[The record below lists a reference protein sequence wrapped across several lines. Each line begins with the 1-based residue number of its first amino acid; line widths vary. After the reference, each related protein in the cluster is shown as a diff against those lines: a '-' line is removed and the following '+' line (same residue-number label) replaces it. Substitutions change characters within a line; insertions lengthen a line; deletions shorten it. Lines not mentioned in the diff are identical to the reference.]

1 VIHRLRRLTAAL
13 LLTALV
19 AAFAGGGAVSQ
30 VPQRPDPATRPGPAT
45 GQLHVVALGDSVTS
59 GTRCDCVAFP
69 SMYGDLLH
77 GRTGDSVSV
86 DNLGAGG
93 LDSTDLLNR
102 LDQPRSPMTRATST
116 ADVVLLTIGAND
128 FGDHHDDITTGQ
140 CTDGDCV
147 TDELGQLRTN
157 LQRIL
162 AQIRS
167 LRAGDPPVVLVTDYW
182 NVFEDGEV
190 ARRNFPA
197 DGRAATTT
205 LTRNAN
211 QVIASTAGADG
222 AVFVD
227 LYDAFE
233 DSGKDVTSLL
243 APDGDHPNAAGHALI
258 ARLLLDA
265 TPELTAH

>member
-1 VIHRLRRLTAAL
+1 VIHRLRRLTTAL

-19 AAFAGGGAVSQ
+19 AALAGGGAVSA
-30 VPQRPDPATRPGPAT
+30 VSRPQPDPAP
-45 GQLHVVALGDSVTS
+45 GQLNVVALGDSVTS
-59 GTRCDCVAFP
+59 GTGCNCAAFP

-77 GRTGDSVSV
+77 GRTGDYVSV

-93 LDSTDLLNR
+93 LDSTDLLNQ
-102 LDQPRSPMTRATST
+102 LDQPRSTTTRATSS

-140 CTDGDCV
+140 CTDGQCV

-167 LRAGDPPVVLVTDYW
+167 LRAAHPPVVLVTDYW

-190 ARRNFPA
+190 ARHNFPA
-197 DGRAATTT
+197 DGRAATNT
-205 LTRNAN
+205 LTHNAN
-211 QVIASTAGADG
+211 QVIASTAHADG
-222 AVFVD
+222 ATFVD

-243 APDGDHPNAAGHALI
+243 AADGDHPNAAGHALI
-258 ARLLLDA
+258 AQLLLEA
-265 TPELTAH
+265 TPELTGH

>member
-1 VIHRLRRLTAAL
+1 VIHRLRRLTTAL

-19 AAFAGGGAVSQ
+19 AALAGGGAVRQVSQ
-30 VPQRPDPATRPGPAT
+30 PPDPAIA
-45 GQLHVVALGDSVTS
+45 QLHVVALGDSVTS
-59 GTRCDCVAFP
+59 GTGCSCAAFP
-69 SMYGDLLH
+69 RMYGDLLH
-77 GRTGDSVSV
+77 GRTGDAVSV

-102 LDQPRSPMTRATST
+102 LDQPRSPTTRATGA

-128 FGDHHDDITTGQ
+128 FGDHHDDITNGQ
-140 CTDGDCV
+140 CTDGGCV
-147 TDELGQLRTN
+147 ADELGRLRAN

-162 AQIRS
+162 AQLRT

-197 DGRAATTT
+197 DGRAATDT
-205 LTRNAN
+205 LTRTVNE
-211 QVIASTAGADG
+211 VIASTAHADG

-243 APDGDHPNAAGHALI
+243 APDGDHPNAAGHAVI
-258 ARLLLDA
+258 ARLLLEA
-265 TPELTAH
+265 TPQLTGH